1 MKALT
6 MNSMAKTPQA
16 KKESIEYAKKG
27 LMSNIKSSICK
38 RHIFH
43 PPYSSITLLARCV
56 SDCCRLK
63 WQAGMSLV

>member
-1 MKALT
+1 MPTETISMKALT

-38 RHIFH
+38 LHIY
-43 PPYSSITLLARCV
+43 PPILLYLLLTLTAACPSV
-56 SDCCRLK
+56 
-63 WQAGMSLV
+63 AA